1 MKQYNY
7 NNKIYTVTNCTLED
21 IPSHIERVLSY
32 WKSTNTDINQQ
43 IELLQNAVK
52 SNTAFKVIDDFLA
65 DHNYKSY
72 YKRTWNTDDKTTC
85 VDVGSWSERFI
96 IQEI

>member
-1 MKQYNY
+1 MKQYSY
-7 NNKIYTVTNCTLED
+7 NNKIYTVINCTLED

-52 SNTAFKVIDDFLA
+52 ADTAFKV
-65 DHNYKSY
+65 
-72 YKRTWNTDDKTTC
+72 
-85 VDVGSWSERFI
+85 VDNDNVKAFIYMIKERKI
-96 IQEI
+96 NLG